1 MALQTYTWNNG
12 TSENP
17 VELNPTQLSLLLKLA
32 LDTSVQSDVR
42 GHITTSSGRIAKYTK
57 WQLNQ
62 KYGENLVIHA
72 EEDDDVFSIIPVR
85 NAINEG
91 ESTVI
96 TVTGMSASSVKFR
109 LLHSFRNVYGISQ
122 DKAQARIHMEGNTLV
137 VNQPEENASW
147 TDEVTIQ
154 AIPLYEDWNTID
166 SSSIVSCTV
175 TVSAKELTG
184 IVLTSPSMVVYGE
197 MFQSEVTLIP
207 SSNTKKNFVTFDAI
221 CITDGSIPV
230 RKPTTQGV
238 YIYTQAPSEQCN
250 LTLTVNAY
258 LFNDLDTIVFSAQ
271 GEIESAIPYIRFIV
285 TTDGT
290 FSDISTA
297 NPKITLQ
304 KVDSEDT
311 PIGEPIILTGT
322 VSGSS
327 LVYTYGGGAGGNVTG
342 DGSETYKVTFG
353 DAPEGYR
360 NIQQMTIT
368 PNQVITEISVQ
379 YVVKRPDLYFVY
391 GDGDYEPLSAIEERG
406 SFKSGKTRI
415 GIAIVAENASF
426 MFPIKNDY
434 IFTAAILPSD
444 ENIPED
450 NRTVTKI
457 LIDAKEDFNG
467 KINTTAIYNYISSN
481 YEFDDSVYIKVV
493 ASSVTYGGHEY
504 TGYIPAL
511 GELILILS
519 NMDLINSFCKT
530 YIGVSNYI
538 QYKNHDYDGYW
549 TSTGYSLNSFY
560 KCGMPS
566 LSNLRDYIV
575 KNKMQVFACYEFNID

>member
-197 MFQSEVTLIP
+197 MFQSEVKLIP

-238 YIYTQAPSEQCN
+238 YLYTQAPSEQCN

-406 SFKSGKTRI
+406 SFKSNKTRV
-415 GIAIVAENASF
+415 GVAIV
-426 MFPIKNDY
+426 
-434 IFTAAILPSD
+434 D
-444 ENIPED
+444 ENSSFLIKVPSESFSKQEKLAIEVPGVD
-450 NRTVTKI
+450 YKPTE
-457 LIDAKEDFNG
+457 IDAKEDFDNQRSLT
-467 KINTTAIYNYISSN
+467 ISNNHIANSIDSAFALVYNYTVEWNEETIHARIPSYGN
-481 YEFDDSVYIKVV
+481 LMKILNNGGVINKFINDFMGYKWIIPDSWNP
-493 ASSVTYGGHEY
+493 G
-504 TGYIPAL
+504 
-511 GELILILS
+511 
-519 NMDLINSFCKT
+519 C
-530 YIGVSNYI
+530 
-538 QYKNHDYDGYW
+538 W
-549 TSTGYSLNSFY
+549 TSTIEKPNYAWCISFSVSNGGQTNINRSSKLNTSDVSAKVIPIY
-560 KCGMPS
+560 PIT
-566 LSNLRDYIV
+566 L
-575 KNKMQVFACYEFNID
+575 